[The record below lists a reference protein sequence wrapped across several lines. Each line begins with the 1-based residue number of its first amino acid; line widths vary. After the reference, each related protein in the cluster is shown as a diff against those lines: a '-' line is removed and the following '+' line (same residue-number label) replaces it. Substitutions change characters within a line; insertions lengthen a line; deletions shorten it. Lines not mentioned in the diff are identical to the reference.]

1 MSLNPKK
8 WANKMILFR
17 TEISNFD
24 KKKFDKKRQPNKF
37 TQNSLTSKIKK
48 VKKTKICRK
57 IQTLLCE

>member
-1 MSLNPKK
+1 
-8 WANKMILFR
+8 MILFR

-24 KKKFDKKRQPNKF
+24 KKNFDKKRQPNKF